1 MKAKRVRRARPVA
14 SDQED
19 PDRVAEPGPRGYRIV
34 YRDDFLAVIDKGS
47 DLVVHPAPSFEGE
60 TLVEML
66 ADELAG
72 GDDPDRP
79 GIVHRLDRGTSGLL
93 VVAREEQ
100 THADLQQ
107 MIRERKVS
115 RIYTALA
122 DGRFR
127 SRTGTIDAPIGRA
140 SRKRHRMA
148 VNGAGSREAKT
159 HFEVNE
165 ALRRESLLEVRLETG
180 RTHQIR
186 VHLEAIGHPVVG
198 DEVYGG
204 PLRYGLTRQ
213 FLHSSRLGFVHP
225 RTGEEL
231 EFTASLPDDLDRALE
246 AARSTDSV

>member
-1 MKAKRVRRARPVA
+1 MA
-14 SDQED
+14 SD
-19 PDRVAEPGPRGYRIV
+19 PHAFRIV
-34 YRDDFLAVIDKGS
+34 YRDEFLAVIDKGW
-47 DLVVHPAPSFEGE
+47 DLVVHPAPSHQGE

-66 ADELAG
+66 GEELAG
-72 GDDPDRP
+72 GDDPERP
-79 GIVHRLDRGTSGLL
+79 GIVHRLDRGTSGLM

-107 MIRERKVS
+107 MIRDREVS

-140 SRKRHRMA
+140 SRRRHRMA
-148 VNGAGSREAKT
+148 VNGASSREAVT
-159 HFEVNE
+159 HFEVVE
-165 ALRRESLLEVRLETG
+165 ALRRESLLEVKLETG

-198 DEVYGG
+198 DETYGG
-204 PLRYGLTRQ
+204 PVRYGLTRQ
-213 FLHSSRLGFVHP
+213 FLHSSRLEFTHP

-231 EFTASLPDDLDRALE
+231 EFTAPLPEDLARALE
-246 AARSTDSV
+246 AARDAGSV